1 MIRSLTA
8 ILCVFCVGTVLS
20 QLMGLAFLWSRGQ
33 LTADTLKEIRVALDS
48 GSQVT
53 FDEDSSPL
61 TAQVS
66 SSEVLRERAM
76 RVLDLT
82 TQADEVA
89 LLKELVNTRADR
101 LLEEQQAFESRKQV
115 FEDELTALNA
125 RMVGEATE
133 QTRGILLALQPQ
145 DAVEYLMTLTLDE
158 NLVILK
164 GLQERRIAKIKEQF
178 LIEPA
183 EKRERGQKIFAALSR
198 GEPTKT
204 LIDTALEQP
213 AAD

>member
-33 LTADTLKEIRVALDS
+33 LTADMLKDIRVVLD
-48 GSQVT
+48 GGAQ
-53 FDEDSSPL
+53 DKYDDDDGRL

-66 SSEVLRERAM
+66 SGEVLRERAM

-101 LLEEQQAFESRKQV
+101 LLEEQQAFETRKQV
-115 FEDELTALNA
+115 FEDELTALNE
-125 RMVGEATE
+125 RMAAEATE

-145 DAVEYLMTLTLDE
+145 DAVEYLMTLSLEE
-158 NLVILK
+158 NIVILQ
-164 GLQERRIAKIKEQF
+164 GLQERRLAKIKEQF
-178 LIEPA
+178 LGEPA
-183 EKRERGQKIFAALSR
+183 EKRERGQKIFAAMSR

-204 LIDTALEQP
+204 LIDTALERP
-213 AAD
+213 ADD